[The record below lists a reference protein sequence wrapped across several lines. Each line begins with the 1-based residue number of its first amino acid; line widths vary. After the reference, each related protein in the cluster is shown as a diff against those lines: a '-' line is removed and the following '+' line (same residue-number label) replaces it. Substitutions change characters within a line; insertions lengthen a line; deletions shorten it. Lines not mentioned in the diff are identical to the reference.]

1 MSYDTYAQEDT
12 VKPLLEVTKTAL
24 LHDCTLLC
32 AWRCLLQSSYFLL
45 IWKLISITL
54 LLVDT
59 TYCDI
64 SCSMTECARYLETI
78 KVYENKPADLIQGQ
92 MDTDY
97 LSRVWKLFSLP
108 Y

>member
-1 MSYDTYAQEDT
+1 MYYDTYAQEDT

-32 AWRCLLQSSYFLL
+32 AW
-45 IWKLISITL
+45 
-54 LLVDT
+54 
-59 TYCDI
+59 
-64 SCSMTECARYLETI
+64 SMTECARYLETI

-97 LSRVWKLFSLP
+97 LSRVWKLFRLA